1 MGIVN
6 TTLKIINPL
15 DMTKSYEGQ
24 FLVDTG
30 AQYTV
35 LPQAIWQQLGLQP
48 QRRQKF
54 SLADGTIVERPIG
67 SAFVEMQGTES
78 VTPIVLGEKNDTL
91 ILGVVTLENL
101 GYSINPFTRELFPA
115 KLML

>member
-6 TTLKIINPL
+6 TSLKIKNPSDL
-15 DMTKSYEGQ
+15 TKIYEGD

-35 LPQAIWQQLGLQP
+35 LPQAVWKKLDLHP

-54 SLADGTIVERPIG
+54 SLADGSIVERLIG
-67 SAFVEMQGTES
+67 SAYVELQGTES
-78 VTPIVLGEKNDTL
+78 VTPVVLGKKDDSF

-101 GYSINPFTRELFPA
+101 GFSINPFNRELYPA

>member
-6 TTLKIINPL
+6 TTLKIKNPA
-15 DMTKSYEGQ
+15 DTHKIYEGE

-35 LPQAIWQQLGLQP
+35 LPQPVWQKLGLHP

-54 SLADGTIVERPIG
+54 SLADGTIVERSIG
-67 SAFVEMQGTES
+67 SAFVEFQGTES
-78 VTPIVLGEKNDTL
+78 VTPVVLGEKNDSF

-101 GYSINPFTRELFPA
+101 GLSINPFNRELYPA

>member
-6 TTLKIINPL
+6 TTLKVTNPS
-15 DMTKSYEGQ
+15 DIHKFYEGE

-35 LPQAIWQQLGLQP
+35 LPQAVWKKIGLRS

-54 SLADGTIVERPIG
+54 SLADGSIVERSIG
-67 SAFVEMQGTES
+67 SAFVELQGTES
-78 VTPIVLGEKNDTL
+78 VTPVVLGEKDDSF

-101 GYSINPFTRELFPA
+101 GFSINPFNRELYPA
-115 KLML
+115 KLMM